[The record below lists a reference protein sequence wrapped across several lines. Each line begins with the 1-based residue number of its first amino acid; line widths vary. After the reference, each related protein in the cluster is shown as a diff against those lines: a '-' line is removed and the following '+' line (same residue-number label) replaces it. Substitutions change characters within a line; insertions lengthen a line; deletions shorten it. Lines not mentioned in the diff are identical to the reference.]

1 MQKWRSVSNREIRGD
16 FRGCASLLLRTSA
29 ANSFAAAA
37 PAIIR
42 REFFSNWSHALRVW
56 SKTTLKSLLLP
67 GGILLLG
74 VAVLMYSGWLTL
86 ALPALSFLGYC
97 ALIGGMLLAWRF
109 HSSRIFFAL
118 VVLFLAQEAIA
129 LFGGG
134 HVAPGT
140 AGWTAVQAAAV
151 LVPLDFVLIALMHER
166 GFTVA
171 AIAPVGLFLFVQ
183 SVIVA
188 VLCRAAE
195 GLPSSSVRGPSPGDF
210 GFCAVSLPGYA
221 LLHICCAQ
229 ASCLLARFLLIRKPV
244 DSALLWSLSAFFL
257 ALRFSG
263 TTRVSTMYSATAA
276 CILAASIIENSYL
289 LAYHDELT
297 TLPSRRA
304 FNDALLRLQHP
315 YSIAVVDIDH
325 FKRFNDTY
333 GHDTGDQVLQLVA
346 ANLSRVTGGGQ
357 AFRCGGEEFNILFP
371 GKNHC
376 RGCGSSRAVACG
388 DRVLGVPH
396 ARRRPA
402 RSPPRTRP
410 ARTSGLA
417 AARERQ
423 TRFGSSP
430 RKQSPAPLSV
440 TVSIGVATSAKEE
453 SHPEE
458 VLQAAD
464 KALYRAKA
472 NGRNRVETASS
483 RPTAKLASKRWNCLN
498 AGRSF
503 RTSKLSRSNSS
514 VNQAV
519 QSNNGSRGRLSKTCG
534 PDRQP

>member
-1 MQKWRSVSNREIRGD
+1 LQ
-16 FRGCASLLLRTSA
+16 
-29 ANSFAAAA
+29 
-37 PAIIR
+37 
-42 REFFSNWSHALRVW
+42 VW

-74 VAVLMYSGWLTL
+74 IAVLVYSGWLTL

-118 VVLFLAQEAIA
+118 LVLFLAQEAIA

-134 HVAPGT
+134 GHIAPGT
-140 AGWTAVQAAAV
+140 PGWTAVQAAAV

-166 GFTVA
+166 GFTMA
-171 AIAPVGLFLFVQ
+171 ALAPVGLFLFVQ
-183 SVIVA
+183 SVIVG

-195 GLPSSSVRGPSPGDF
+195 GLPSPPARAHHLAAAASMP
-210 GFCAVSLPGYA
+210 VSMPGYA
-221 LLHICCAQ
+221 LLVFAG
-229 ASCLLARFLLIRKPV
+229 AGLLLLARFLLIRKPV

-263 TTRVSTMYSATAA
+263 SIRVATIYSATAA
-276 CILAASIIENSYL
+276 CILAVSLVENSYL

-346 ANLSRVTGGGQ
+346 VNLSRVTGGGQ
-357 AFRCGGEEFNILFP
+357 AFRCGGEEFNIVFP
-371 GKNHC
+371 GKTTSEVVDHLERLREAIESSQFRM
-376 RGCGSSRAVACG
+376 RGADRREVPRGPDRRNERGRGRDRKRKG
-388 DRVLGVPH
+388 DSIRK
-396 ARRRPA
+396 
-402 RSPPRTRP
+402 
-410 ARTSGLA
+410 LA
-417 AARERQ
+417 Q
-423 TRFGSSP
+423 QP
-430 RKQSPAPLSV
+430 LPAPLSV
-440 TVSIGVATSAKEE
+440 TVSVGVATSSKPELR
-453 SHPEE
+453 PEE

-483 RPTAKLASKRWNCLN
+483 SRRKTRVA
-498 AGRSF
+498 AGI
-503 RTSKLSRSNSS
+503 
-514 VNQAV
+514 A
-519 QSNNGSRGRLSKTCG
+519 
-534 PDRQP
+534 